1 MFDQNGVDFK
11 GLFSGELLSVC
22 LCNLELG
29 AVVTQEAHISWQNRF
44 QKAEWFKKKEK
55 KIISVQR
62 KEKLSFAAH
71 NRNNF
76 KEHSKVTFQ
85 N

>member
-44 QKAEWFKKKEK
+44 QKAEWLKKKK
-55 KIISVQR
+55 KNHLSAKKRKSLVSLRIIGIISKNIQ
-62 KEKLSFAAH
+62 K
-71 NRNNF
+71 
-76 KEHSKVTFQ
+76 
-85 N
+85 